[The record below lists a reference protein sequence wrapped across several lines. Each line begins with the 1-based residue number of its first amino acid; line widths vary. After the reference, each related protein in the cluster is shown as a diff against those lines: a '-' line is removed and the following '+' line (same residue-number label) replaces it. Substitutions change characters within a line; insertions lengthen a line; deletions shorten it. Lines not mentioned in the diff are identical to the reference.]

1 MHHARGHVRHERR
14 RARPT
19 GNRSTQSVVPQR
31 RQRTSSAS
39 TLDRSLP
46 PRRRQASASGC
57 RRPIAE
63 SVPRP
68 PRPWLRRRLVDFG
81 GAARSESKS
90 EMKISRGKK
99 LCIRSCLPH
108 VDGLAFVSRRSPPG
122 TSSRLSP
129 CQRAS
134 RSDVAYLHDMRRR
147 CATRAGR
154 AGPIRTCRRSVS
166 AA

>member
-31 RQRTSSAS
+31 RQRISSAS
-39 TLDRSLP
+39 TSFRSLP

-68 PRPWLRRRLVDFG
+68 PRPWLRRRLGRFWG
-81 GAARSESKS
+81 CGRNLMMRIEIKS
-90 EMKISRGKK
+90 EISRPAKT
-99 LCIRSCLPH
+99 LPRCRCLH
-108 VDGLAFVSRRSPPG
+108 PG
-122 TSSRLSP
+122 SLRVKTLTTWDLIKAVPLPAR
-129 CQRAS
+129 
-134 RSDVAYLHDMRRR
+134 VAKRRR
-147 CATRAGR
+147 IS
-154 AGPIRTCRRSVS
+154 P
-166 AA
+166 